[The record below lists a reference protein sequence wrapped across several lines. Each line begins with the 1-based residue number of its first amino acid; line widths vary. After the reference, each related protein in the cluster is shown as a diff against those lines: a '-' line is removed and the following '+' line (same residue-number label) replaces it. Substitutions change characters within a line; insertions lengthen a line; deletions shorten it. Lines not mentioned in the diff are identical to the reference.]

1 MLIDTK
7 FLHLLPKFIYNRLKV
22 NVGQTY
28 KRGWRIMQNRN
39 ISDIIEQYLK
49 DILADS
55 RRIEIKRSEIA
66 QQFDCVPSQI
76 NYVIKTRFTLK
87 NGYVVKSKRGG
98 GGYIRIVKVDLAEN
112 QSVLDDLISAIG
124 TEITENQAYQ
134 LISSLYEDAVF
145 SRKEAN
151 YVLAAISRQA
161 LDLPTAE
168 MENMIRARI
177 LVSILNQLRCEE

>member
-1 MLIDTK
+1 M
-7 FLHLLPKFIYNRLKV
+7 PKFIYNRLKV

-66 QQFDCVPSQI
+66 QQFDCV
-76 NYVIKTRFTLK
+76 VIKTRFTLK

-134 LISSLYEDAVF
+134 LISSLYEDGVF

>member
-1 MLIDTK
+1 M
-7 FLHLLPKFIYNRLKV
+7 PKFIYNRLKV

-134 LISSLYEDAVF
+134 LISSLYEDGVF

-168 MENMIRARI
+168 MENMIRTKI

>member
-1 MLIDTK
+1 
-7 FLHLLPKFIYNRLKV
+7 
-22 NVGQTY
+22 
-28 KRGWRIMQNRN
+28 MQNRN

-98 GGYIRIVKVDLAEN
+98 GGYIRIVKVDL
-112 QSVLDDLISAIG
+112 DDLISAIG

-134 LISSLYEDAVF
+134 LISSLYEDGVF

>member
-1 MLIDTK
+1 VVYVILMWIF
-7 FLHLLPKFIYNRLKV
+7 FLFF
-22 NVGQTY
+22 
-28 KRGWRIMQNRN
+28 
-39 ISDIIEQYLK
+39 S
-49 DILADS
+49 S
-55 RRIEIKRSEIA
+55 RRRH
-66 QQFDCVPSQI
+66 
-76 NYVIKTRFTLK
+76 TR
-87 NGYVVKSKRGG
+87 SKRDWSSD
-98 GGYIRIVKVDLAEN
+98 VCSSDL
-112 QSVLDDLISAIG
+112 DLISAIG

-134 LISSLYEDAVF
+134 LISSLYEDGVF